1 MANKF
6 NDIDESKII
15 KKKSNESKEEV
26 KEKVQQVKVQAKVQ
40 AKVQTKVTVKPEEKV
55 TKVNVTPRVEAKK
68 VEVKPENVQTK
79 PENIQVK
86 QEEKIVVKQE
96 DKVVAKPVEHKKMV
110 EDKVVVSEPIIK
122 KENKVEPQIA
132 KTAGKVETQIAKTAA
147 KVETKN
153 KEINVSEKIEKKS
166 SFPVFNVDPVTKST
180 TPVSNF
186 NYNSQKK
193 KTMNLNVPTDQLK
206 RIKYDTEKCINEI
219 TLDIIILNN
228 LINKNDEY
236 CDYYKN
242 KLANLKN
249 ELNFYKQ
256 KKLTIQALLK

>member
-55 TKVNVTPRVEAKK
+55 TKVNVTPKVEAKK
-68 VEVKPENVQTK
+68 VEVK

-110 EDKVVVSEPIIK
+110 EDKVVVSEPIVK
-122 KENKVEPQIA
+122 KENKVEPQ
-132 KTAGKVETQIAKTAA
+132 VAKTAA
-147 KVETKN
+147 KAETKN

>member
-55 TKVNVTPRVEAKK
+55 TKVNVTPKVEAKK
-68 VEVKPENVQTK
+68 VEVKPENVQ
-79 PENIQVK
+79 
-86 QEEKIVVKQE
+86 VKQE

-110 EDKVVVSEPIIK
+110 EDKVVVSEPIVK
-122 KENKVEPQIA
+122 KENKVEPQ
-132 KTAGKVETQIAKTAA
+132 VAKTAA
-147 KVETKN
+147 KAETKN

>member
-15 KKKSNESKEEV
+15 KKKPNESKEEV

-55 TKVNVTPRVEAKK
+55 TKVNVTPKVEAKK
-68 VEVKPENVQTK
+68 VEVKL
-79 PENIQVK
+79 ENIQVK
-86 QEEKIVVKQE
+86 QEEKNVVKQE
-96 DKVVAKPVEHKKMV
+96 DKVVAKPVKHKKMV
-110 EDKVVVSEPIIK
+110 EDKVVVSEPIVK
-122 KENKVEPQIA
+122 KENKVEPQ
-132 KTAGKVETQIAKTAA
+132 VAKTAA
-147 KVETKN
+147 KAETKN

>member
-55 TKVNVTPRVEAKK
+55 TKVNVTPKVEAKK
-68 VEVKPENVQTK
+68 VEVK

-110 EDKVVVSEPIIK
+110 EDKVVVSEPIVK
-122 KENKVEPQIA
+122 KENKVEPQ
-132 KTAGKVETQIAKTAA
+132 VAKTAA
-147 KVETKN
+147 KTETKN

>member
-55 TKVNVTPRVEAKK
+55 TKVNVTPKVEAKK

-79 PENIQVK
+79 SENIQVK

-110 EDKVVVSEPIIK
+110 EDKVVVSEPIVK
-122 KENKVEPQIA
+122 KENKVEPQ
-132 KTAGKVETQIAKTAA
+132 VAKTAA
-147 KVETKN
+147 KTETKN

>member
-55 TKVNVTPRVEAKK
+55 TKVNVTPKVEAKK
-68 VEVKPENVQTK
+68 VEVKPENIQTK
-79 PENIQVK
+79 QENVQVK

-96 DKVVAKPVEHKKMV
+96 DKVVAKPVKHKKMV
-110 EDKVVVSEPIIK
+110 EDKVVVSEPIVK
-122 KENKVEPQIA
+122 KENKVEPQ
-132 KTAGKVETQIAKTAA
+132 VAKTAA
-147 KVETKN
+147 KAETKN

-166 SFPVFNVDPVTKST
+166 SFPIFNVDPVTKST

>member
-55 TKVNVTPRVEAKK
+55 TKVNVTPKVEAKK

-110 EDKVVVSEPIIK
+110 EDKVVVSEPIVK
-122 KENKVEPQIA
+122 KENKVEPQ
-132 KTAGKVETQIAKTAA
+132 VAKTAA
-147 KVETKN
+147 KAETKN

-166 SFPVFNVDPVTKST
+166 SFPIFNVDPVTKST

>member
-55 TKVNVTPRVEAKK
+55 TKVNVTPKVEAKK

-79 PENIQVK
+79 SENIQVK

-96 DKVVAKPVEHKKMV
+96 DKVVAKPVEHKKIV
-110 EDKVVVSEPIIK
+110 EDKVVVSEPIVK
-122 KENKVEPQIA
+122 KENKVEPQ
-132 KTAGKVETQIAKTAA
+132 VAKTAA
-147 KVETKN
+147 KAETKN

>member
-55 TKVNVTPRVEAKK
+55 TKVNVTPKVEAKK
-68 VEVKPENVQTK
+68 VEVK

-96 DKVVAKPVEHKKMV
+96 DKVVTKPVEHKKMV
-110 EDKVVVSEPIIK
+110 EDKVVVSEPIVK
-122 KENKVEPQIA
+122 KENKVEPQ
-132 KTAGKVETQIAKTAA
+132 VAKTAA
-147 KVETKN
+147 KTETKN

>member
-40 AKVQTKVTVKPEEKV
+40 AKVQTKVMVKPEEKV
-55 TKVNVTPRVEAKK
+55 TKVNVTPKVEAKK

-79 PENIQVK
+79 

-96 DKVVAKPVEHKKMV
+96 DKVVTKPVEHKKMV
-110 EDKVVVSEPIIK
+110 EDKVIVSEPIIK
-122 KENKVEPQIA
+122 KENKVEPQVA
-132 KTAGKVETQIAKTAA
+132 KTA
-147 KVETKN
+147 TKN

>member
-55 TKVNVTPRVEAKK
+55 TKVNVTPKVEAKK
-68 VEVKPENVQTK
+68 VEVKPENVQT
-79 PENIQVK
+79 K

-96 DKVVAKPVEHKKMV
+96 DKVVAKPVEHKKIV
-110 EDKVVVSEPIIK
+110 EDKVVVSEPIVK
-122 KENKVEPQIA
+122 KENKVEPQ
-132 KTAGKVETQIAKTAA
+132 VAKTAA
-147 KVETKN
+147 KAETKN

>member
-55 TKVNVTPRVEAKK
+55 TKVNVTPKVEAKK
-68 VEVKPENVQTK
+68 VEVK

-110 EDKVVVSEPIIK
+110 EDKVVVSEPIVK
-122 KENKVEPQIA
+122 KENKVEPQ
-132 KTAGKVETQIAKTAA
+132 VAKTAA
-147 KVETKN
+147 KAETKN

-166 SFPVFNVDPVTKST
+166 SFPIFNVDPVTKST

>member
-55 TKVNVTPRVEAKK
+55 TKVNVTPKVEAKK
-68 VEVKPENVQTK
+68 VEVK

-96 DKVVAKPVEHKKMV
+96 DKVVTKPVEHKKMV
-110 EDKVVVSEPIIK
+110 EDKVIVSETIVK
-122 KENKVEPQIA
+122 KENKGEPQ
-132 KTAGKVETQIAKTAA
+132 VAKTAA
-147 KVETKN
+147 KAETKN

>member
-55 TKVNVTPRVEAKK
+55 TKVNVTPKVEAKK
-68 VEVKPENVQTK
+68 VEVKPENV
-79 PENIQVK
+79 QVK

-110 EDKVVVSEPIIK
+110 EDKVVVSESIVK
-122 KENKVEPQIA
+122 KENKVEPQ
-132 KTAGKVETQIAKTAA
+132 VAKTAA
-147 KVETKN
+147 KAETKN

>member
-55 TKVNVTPRVEAKK
+55 TKVNVTPKVEAKK
-68 VEVKPENVQTK
+68 VEVK

-96 DKVVAKPVEHKKMV
+96 DKVIAKPVEHKKMV
-110 EDKVVVSEPIIK
+110 EDKVVVSEPIVK
-122 KENKVEPQIA
+122 KENKVEPQ
-132 KTAGKVETQIAKTAA
+132 VAKTAA
-147 KVETKN
+147 KAETKN

>member
-55 TKVNVTPRVEAKK
+55 TKVNVTPKKKKKK
-68 VEVKPENVQTK
+68 VEVKPENV
-79 PENIQVK
+79 QVK

-96 DKVVAKPVEHKKMV
+96 DKVVAKPVKHKKMV
-110 EDKVVVSEPIIK
+110 EDKVVVSEPIVK
-122 KENKVEPQIA
+122 KENKVEPQ
-132 KTAGKVETQIAKTAA
+132 VAKTAA
-147 KVETKN
+147 KAETKN

>member
-55 TKVNVTPRVEAKK
+55 TKVNVTPKVEAKK

-79 PENIQVK
+79 SENIQ
-86 QEEKIVVKQE
+86 VKQE

-110 EDKVVVSEPIIK
+110 EDKVVVSEPIVK
-122 KENKVEPQIA
+122 KENKVEPQ
-132 KTAGKVETQIAKTAA
+132 VAKTAA
-147 KVETKN
+147 KAETKN

>member
-55 TKVNVTPRVEAKK
+55 TKVNVTPKVEAKK
-68 VEVKPENVQTK
+68 VEVKPENV
-79 PENIQVK
+79 QVK

-96 DKVVAKPVEHKKMV
+96 DKVVTKPVKHKKMV
-110 EDKVVVSEPIIK
+110 EDKVIVSESIVK
-122 KENKVEPQIA
+122 KENKVEPQ
-132 KTAGKVETQIAKTAA
+132 VAKTAA
-147 KVETKN
+147 KAETKN

>member
-55 TKVNVTPRVEAKK
+55 TKVNVTPKVEAKK
-68 VEVKPENVQTK
+68 VEVKPENV
-79 PENIQVK
+79 QVK

-96 DKVVAKPVEHKKMV
+96 DKVVTKPVEHKKIV
-110 EDKVVVSEPIIK
+110 EDKVVVSEPIVK
-122 KENKVEPQIA
+122 KENKVEPQVA
-132 KTAGKVETQIAKTAA
+132 KTAVKA
-147 KVETKN
+147 ETKN

>member
-55 TKVNVTPRVEAKK
+55 TKVNVTPKVEAKK

-110 EDKVVVSEPIIK
+110 EDKVIVSEPIVK
-122 KENKVEPQIA
+122 KENKVEPQ
-132 KTAGKVETQIAKTAA
+132 VAKTAA
-147 KVETKN
+147 KAETKN

>member
-55 TKVNVTPRVEAKK
+55 TKVNVTPKVEVKK
-68 VEVKPENVQTK
+68 VEVKPENV
-79 PENIQVK
+79 QVK

-96 DKVVAKPVEHKKMV
+96 DKVVVKPVEHKKMV
-110 EDKVVVSEPIIK
+110 EDKVVVSEPIVK
-122 KENKVEPQIA
+122 KENKVEPQ
-132 KTAGKVETQIAKTAA
+132 VAKTAA
-147 KVETKN
+147 KAETKN

>member
-55 TKVNVTPRVEAKK
+55 TKVNVTPKVEAKK

-86 QEEKIVVKQE
+86 QE
-96 DKVVAKPVEHKKMV
+96 DKVVAKPVEHKKIV
-110 EDKVVVSEPIIK
+110 EDKVVVSEPIVK
-122 KENKVEPQIA
+122 KENKVEPQ
-132 KTAGKVETQIAKTAA
+132 VAKTAA
-147 KVETKN
+147 KAETKN

>member
-55 TKVNVTPRVEAKK
+55 TKVNVTPKVEAKK
-68 VEVKPENVQTK
+68 VEVKPENV
-79 PENIQVK
+79 QVK

-96 DKVVAKPVEHKKMV
+96 DKVVAKPVEHKKIV
-110 EDKVVVSEPIIK
+110 EDKVVVSEPIVK
-122 KENKVEPQIA
+122 KENKVEPQVAKIA
-132 KTAGKVETQIAKTAA
+132 VKA
-147 KVETKN
+147 ETKN

>member
-55 TKVNVTPRVEAKK
+55 TKVNVTPKVEAKK
-68 VEVKPENVQTK
+68 VEVK

-96 DKVVAKPVEHKKMV
+96 DKVVAKPDEHKKIV

-122 KENKVEPQIA
+122 KENKVEPQ
-132 KTAGKVETQIAKTAA
+132 VAKTAA
-147 KVETKN
+147 KAETKN

-193 KTMNLNVPTDQLK
+193 KTMNLNVTTDQLK

>member
-55 TKVNVTPRVEAKK
+55 TKVNVTPKVEAKK
-68 VEVKPENVQTK
+68 VEVKPENVQ
-79 PENIQVK
+79 IK

-110 EDKVVVSEPIIK
+110 EDKVVVSEPIVK
-122 KENKVEPQIA
+122 KENKVEPQVA
-132 KTAGKVETQIAKTAA
+132 KTA
-147 KVETKN
+147 TKN

>member
-55 TKVNVTPRVEAKK
+55 TKVNVTPKVEAKK
-68 VEVKPENVQTK
+68 VEVKL
-79 PENIQVK
+79 ENIQVK
-86 QEEKIVVKQE
+86 QEEKNVVKQE
-96 DKVVAKPVEHKKMV
+96 DKVVAKPVEHKKIV
-110 EDKVVVSEPIIK
+110 EDKVVVSEPIVK
-122 KENKVEPQIA
+122 KENKVEPQ
-132 KTAGKVETQIAKTAA
+132 VAKTAA
-147 KVETKN
+147 KAETKN

>member
-15 KKKSNESKEEV
+15 KKKPNESKEEV

-55 TKVNVTPRVEAKK
+55 TKVNVTPKVEAKK
-68 VEVKPENVQTK
+68 VEVKL
-79 PENIQVK
+79 ENIQVK
-86 QEEKIVVKQE
+86 QEEKNVVKQE
-96 DKVVAKPVEHKKMV
+96 DKVVAKSVKHKKMV
-110 EDKVVVSEPIIK
+110 EDKVIVSEPIVK
-122 KENKVEPQIA
+122 KENKVEPQ
-132 KTAGKVETQIAKTAA
+132 VAKTAA
-147 KVETKN
+147 KAETKN

>member
-55 TKVNVTPRVEAKK
+55 TKVNVTPKVEAKK
-68 VEVKPENVQTK
+68 VEVKPENVQT
-79 PENIQVK
+79 K

-96 DKVVAKPVEHKKMV
+96 DKVVAKPVKHKKMV
-110 EDKVVVSEPIIK
+110 EDKVVVSKPIVK
-122 KENKVEPQIA
+122 KENKVEPQ
-132 KTAGKVETQIAKTAA
+132 VAKTAA
-147 KVETKN
+147 KAETKN

>member
-55 TKVNVTPRVEAKK
+55 TKVNVTPKVEAKK
-68 VEVKPENVQTK
+68 VEVKPENIQTK
-79 PENIQVK
+79 QENVQVK

-96 DKVVAKPVEHKKMV
+96 DKVVAKPVEHKKIV
-110 EDKVVVSEPIIK
+110 EDKVVVSEPIVK
-122 KENKVEPQIA
+122 KENKVEHQ
-132 KTAGKVETQIAKTAA
+132 VAKTAA

>member
-55 TKVNVTPRVEAKK
+55 TKVNVTPKVEAKK

-86 QEEKIVVKQE
+86 QE
-96 DKVVAKPVEHKKMV
+96 DKVVTKPVEHKKIV
-110 EDKVVVSEPIIK
+110 EDKVVVSEPIVK
-122 KENKVEPQIA
+122 KENKVEPQVA
-132 KTAGKVETQIAKTAA
+132 KTAVKA
-147 KVETKN
+147 ETKN

>member
-55 TKVNVTPRVEAKK
+55 TKVNVTPKVEAKK

-96 DKVVAKPVEHKKMV
+96 DKVVAKPVEHKKIV
-110 EDKVVVSEPIIK
+110 EDKVVVSEPIVK
-122 KENKVEPQIA
+122 KENKVEPQ
-132 KTAGKVETQIAKTAA
+132 VAKTAA
-147 KVETKN
+147 KAETKN

-166 SFPVFNVDPVTKST
+166 SFPIFNVDPVTKST

>member
-55 TKVNVTPRVEAKK
+55 TKVNVTPKVEAKK
-68 VEVKPENVQTK
+68 VEVKPENVQT
-79 PENIQVK
+79 K

-96 DKVVAKPVEHKKMV
+96 DKVVAKPVEHKKIV
-110 EDKVVVSEPIIK
+110 EDKVVVSEPIVK
-122 KENKVEPQIA
+122 KENKVEPQV
-132 KTAGKVETQIAKTAA
+132 TKTAA
-147 KVETKN
+147 KAETKN

>member
-55 TKVNVTPRVEAKK
+55 TKVNVTPKVEAKK
-68 VEVKPENVQTK
+68 VEVK

-96 DKVVAKPVEHKKMV
+96 DKVVAKPVEHKKIV
-110 EDKVVVSEPIIK
+110 EDKIVVSEPIVK
-122 KENKVEPQIA
+122 KENKVEPQ
-132 KTAGKVETQIAKTAA
+132 VAKTAA
-147 KVETKN
+147 KAETKN

>member
-55 TKVNVTPRVEAKK
+55 TKVNVTPKVEAKK
-68 VEVKPENVQTK
+68 VEVKPENIQTK
-79 PENIQVK
+79 PENVQVK

-110 EDKVVVSEPIIK
+110 EDKVVVSEPIVK
-122 KENKVEPQIA
+122 KENKVEPQ
-132 KTAGKVETQIAKTAA
+132 VAKTAA
-147 KVETKN
+147 KAETKN

>member
-55 TKVNVTPRVEAKK
+55 TKVNVTPKVEAKK
-68 VEVKPENVQTK
+68 VEVK

-110 EDKVVVSEPIIK
+110 EDKVVVSEPIVK
-122 KENKVEPQIA
+122 KENKVEPQ
-132 KTAGKVETQIAKTAA
+132 VVKTAA
-147 KVETKN
+147 KTETKN

>member
-15 KKKSNESKEEV
+15 KKKPNESKEEV

-55 TKVNVTPRVEAKK
+55 TKVNVTPKIEAKK
-68 VEVKPENVQTK
+68 VEVKL
-79 PENIQVK
+79 ENIQVK
-86 QEEKIVVKQE
+86 QEEKNVVKQE
-96 DKVVAKPVEHKKMV
+96 DKVVAKPVKHKKMV
-110 EDKVVVSEPIIK
+110 EDKVIVSEPIVK
-122 KENKVEPQIA
+122 KENKVEPQ
-132 KTAGKVETQIAKTAA
+132 VAKTAA
-147 KVETKN
+147 KAETKN

>member
-55 TKVNVTPRVEAKK
+55 TKVNVTPKVEAKK
-68 VEVKPENVQTK
+68 VEVKPEN
-79 PENIQVK
+79 IQ
-86 QEEKIVVKQE
+86 VKQE
-96 DKVVAKPVEHKKMV
+96 DKVVAKPVEHKKIV
-110 EDKVVVSEPIIK
+110 EDKVVVSEPIVK
-122 KENKVEPQIA
+122 KENKVEPQVA
-132 KTAGKVETQIAKTAA
+132 KIAA

>member
-55 TKVNVTPRVEAKK
+55 TKVNVTPKVEAKK
-68 VEVKPENVQTK
+68 VEVKPENV
-79 PENIQVK
+79 QVK

-96 DKVVAKPVEHKKMV
+96 DKVVTKPVEHKKMV
-110 EDKVVVSEPIIK
+110 EDKVIVSEPIIK
-122 KENKVEPQIA
+122 KENKVEPQVA
-132 KTAGKVETQIAKTAA
+132 KTA
-147 KVETKN
+147 TKN

>member
-55 TKVNVTPRVEAKK
+55 TKVNVTPKVEVKK
-68 VEVKPENVQTK
+68 VEVKPENV
-79 PENIQVK
+79 QVK

-96 DKVVAKPVEHKKMV
+96 DKIVAKPVKHKKMV
-110 EDKVVVSEPIIK
+110 EDKVVVSEPIVK
-122 KENKVEPQIA
+122 KENKVEPQ
-132 KTAGKVETQIAKTAA
+132 VAKTAA
-147 KVETKN
+147 KAETKN

>member
-55 TKVNVTPRVEAKK
+55 TKVNVTPKVEAKK
-68 VEVKPENVQTK
+68 VEV
-79 PENIQVK
+79 
-86 QEEKIVVKQE
+86 
-96 DKVVAKPVEHKKMV
+96 KPVEHKKMV

-122 KENKVEPQIA
+122 KENKVEP
-132 KTAGKVETQIAKTAA
+132 QIAKTAA